1 MNQQIKNQHDLKQYE
16 QNFPL
21 NLPSSTYQML
31 CDSEAQF
38 GDKKALTFVLNAT
51 QYQNS
56 TSYSYRELLAYI
68 RQTANMLYSL
78 GVDKDTVIA
87 ILLPNLP
94 ETHFCIWGGEATGII
109 FPINPLLEPSVI
121 TGL

>member
-16 QNFPL
+16 QNFTL

-31 CDSEAQF
+31 CESEAQF
-38 GDKKALTFVLNAT
+38 GDEKALTFVLNAT
-51 QYQNS
+51 QYQHS

-78 GVDKDTVIA
+78 GADKDTVIA
-87 ILLPNLP
+87 I
-94 ETHFCIWGGEATGII
+94 
-109 FPINPLLEPSVI
+109 
-121 TGL
+121 